1 MSVFHPPAETVRAQV
16 SSILAAWG
24 MPDDMIET
32 TAQAMVETDLWGV
45 DSHGVSMLM
54 MYEGMKREGR
64 LQIDARPRIVQETP
78 VTAVLDGGAGLGHPV
93 AHQGMTMAV
102 EKARAMGVG
111 VVTAHNSHHFGAA
124 GIYAKIA
131 SDAGCIGIVT
141 STSRTVAVVP
151 TFGTQP
157 VLGTNP
163 IAFAA
168 PASANPAFLLDFA
181 TSAVALNKVK
191 VYEFYGK
198 TLPEGWVIDA
208 QGDPMTEAGAAHA
221 MLRSGGNRG
230 GLTPLG
236 GTKELGSHKGYG
248 LGVVAQLLGGALAGG
263 SFSPLRDATAG
274 PDDPFNIGHF
284 FLAIDPRAFRP
295 EGAFESDADQVIDT
309 LHANDPIDPANPV
322 LVAGDPERIT
332 RAERIEKGIPIP
344 KALADHIEGIAERAG
359 VEFLLRG

>member
-1 MSVFHPPAETVRAQV
+1 MSVFHAPADTVRAQIA
-16 SSILAAWG
+16 SILAAWG
-24 MPDDMIET
+24 MPADMIEI
-32 TAQAMVETDLWGV
+32 TAEAMVETDLWGV
-45 DSHGVSMLM
+45 DSHGISMLM

-64 LQIDARPRIVQETP
+64 LRIDARPRIVQETP

-93 AHQGMTMAV
+93 AHKGMTLAV
-102 EKARAMGVG
+102 EKAKAMGVG

-168 PASANPAFLLDFA
+168 PAGSNPAFLLDFA

-198 TLPEGWVIDA
+198 TLPEGWVIDEK
-208 QGDPMTEAGAAHA
+208 GEPMRDAAAAHA
-221 MLRSGGNRG
+221 LLRSGGNRG

-248 LGVVAQLLGGALAGG
+248 LGVVAQLLAGALAGG

-284 FLAIDPRAFRP
+284 FLALDPGAFRV
-295 EGAFESDADQVIDT
+295 EGEFERDADQVIDT
-309 LHANDPIDPANPV
+309 LHANQPVDPAQPV
-322 LVAGDPERIT
+322 LVPGDPERET
-332 RAERIEKGIPIP
+332 RADRIRNGIPIP
-344 KALADHIEGIAERAG
+344 KALAEHIEGIAERAG
-359 VEFLLRG
+359 VAFLLRP